1 MRKLFSTWESGISM
15 RQRASEYRTACPNC
29 HERYVNVVRHLKR
42 NARCHRAVDEGRVL
56 VRDFL
61 KVNMDETVSSSS

>member
-1 MRKLFSTWESGISM
+1 MTD
-15 RQRASEYRTACPNC
+15 RTACPNC

-42 NARCHRAVDEGRVL
+42 NKRCHRAVDEGRVL

-61 KVNMDETVSSSS
+61 QGP